1 MLKMSQTILLI
12 AMTELQSDKH
22 WADNPVKVLPTR
34 PMSTRLLQSLRGG
47 RLVTILQLQSKT
59 VYCDIVD
66 DDDDD
71 GNHDED
77 VGDHL
82 VASCHELLDP
92 RLGWLHDILQ

>member
-1 MLKMSQTILLI
+1 MS
-12 AMTELQSDKH
+12 
-22 WADNPVKVLPTR
+22 P
-34 PMSTRLLQSLRGG
+34 RLLQSLRGG

-92 RLGWLHDILQ
+92 RLGRLHDVLQQVPLNLHMLIIILDMLIMIIIMIMR